1 MQITS
6 VFRCACAFEL
16 IRTSDHSP
24 MHLSPLS
31 DYDSALI
38 DVMLFV
44 PVSTTCL
51 PSFFFFVSSRKMSFV
66 GPAANI
72 P

>member
-1 MQITS
+1 
-6 VFRCACAFEL
+6 
-16 IRTSDHSP
+16 

-51 PSFFFFVSSRKMSFV
+51 PSFFFFMSSGKMSFV